1 MSSSLTHAGTV
12 VELILCER
20 PQLQWVPENKNPVVS
35 RSQFHSGSP
44 EPLTLTILP
53 FHLLRGFLDLFFSFH
68 FFLLLLLHL
77 FIPLLCICGH
87 TRCMVFVWRSEG
99 SLVRIGSL
107 LLPCRF
113 QRLNLGSQARQQGH
127 LPSDP
132 SCRLNPRFLQHKLVF
147 YPLLWIFWFCRLV
160 LGIQMFLLVG
170 HFWFYDRVLLFQ
182 GH

>member
-1 MSSSLTHAGTV
+1 M
-12 VELILCER
+12 
-20 PQLQWVPENKNPVVS
+20 NPVVS
-35 RSQFHSGSP
+35 RSQFYNGSP
-44 EPLTLTILP
+44 GPLALIIFP
-53 FHLLRGFLDLFFSFH
+53 FHLLRGFLNLFSFH
-68 FFLLLLLHL
+68 FF
-77 FIPLLCICGH
+77 FIIVAFIYSSIVYMWTYTFHGVCVEV
-87 TRCMVFVWRSEG
+87 RG

-113 QRLNLGSQARQQGH
+113 QRLNLGSQARQQGY

-147 YPLLWIFWFCRLV
+147 YPLLWTFCFCQLG

-170 HFWFYDRVLLFQ
+170 HFWFYDHVLLFQ